1 MYKRQELGGIDLT
14 GIDCIIVDECH
25 FMNAAQVRQLVDIVD
40 EREIPVICY
49 GLRTDFRGELFEGS
63 RELLRWAD
71 TIEEI
76 KTCLLYTSRCV

>member
-1 MYKRQELGGIDLT
+1 MCAPAAGWWHNAAMSELGGIDLT

-49 GLRTDFRGELFEGS
+49 GLRTDFRGE
-63 RELLRWAD
+63 A
-71 TIEEI
+71 
-76 KTCLLYTSRCV
+76 V